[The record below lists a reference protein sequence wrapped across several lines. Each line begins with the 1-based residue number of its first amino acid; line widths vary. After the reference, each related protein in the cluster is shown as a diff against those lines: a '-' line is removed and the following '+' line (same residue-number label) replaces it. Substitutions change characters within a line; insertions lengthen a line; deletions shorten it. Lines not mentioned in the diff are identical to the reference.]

1 MTTESQLEILRDT
14 RCSEKALESLRT
26 DHLQILGGLEN
37 PDSEKKDADSV
48 HDRIE
53 LLKCSLQKI
62 DLGIAEAQV
71 RYAYITVNANLYS
84 ASSRVTNQ
92 RCSGYDKQNYE

>member
-1 MTTESQLEILRDT
+1 MTTESQLEILRNT
-14 RCSEKALESLRT
+14 KCSEKALESLRT

-37 PDSEKKDADSV
+37 PASEKRDTESA
-48 HDRIE
+48 HERIE

-71 RYAYITVNANLYS
+71 SCEDYIIVTENLYS
-84 ASSRVTNQ
+84 TAS
-92 RCSGYDKQNYE
+92 